1 MNANACAWNPSEAG
15 WYGADAASAWAS
27 SGADGWHVPSDS
39 WAAGYADAS
48 WSAEGAGA
56 AWGAQSWSVPAGQQ
70 SWPGK
75 APMREIECD
84 GAGNEWGSTF
94 DAEGHAAQIHF
105 MKTYQVLSEV
115 LATNP
120 TAFREAE
127 SFLDLGCA
135 PGGFS
140 SRLLDELPNVRGY
153 GLTLQRE
160 AGGFPVLLT
169 HERFRLQYADLMA
182 LRTPMDIEIDD
193 ANGSDNGP
201 RLVGAVMA
209 DAQDLSRRTGN
220 PSAAGAPHVAKGA
233 KMRSQAQA
241 EETAVG
247 VGAVLSVLGIWAMT
261 FQELQLGLG
270 RLAGGGTLF
279 FRFGWR
285 GRGASEEPWYNEATH
300 RMMGLMLSH
309 FEEVVPF
316 KSEFSHQADSTFYII
331 GIGFLREAFVAAD
344 LEEKCR
350 QSVASISS
358 CDKVSNLPSCMEF
371 CAPFLTDSARDRIAE
386 ILDRV
391 GRLRQIGMATRHHVE
406 AAGSKSA
413 EAVLMISPVPFQL
426 TLPKLR
432 ERLERYGRISNIRRR
447 SHAIG
452 VGADAVVHFSQ
463 PAHAQRALEAIR
475 DLKILGDGVAVRRI
489 GEEKKVR
496 CRLVA
501 S

>member
-1 MNANACAWNPSEAG
+1 
-15 WYGADAASAWAS
+15 
-27 SGADGWHVPSDS
+27 
-39 WAAGYADAS
+39 
-48 WSAEGAGA
+48 
-56 AWGAQSWSVPAGQQ
+56 
-70 SWPGK
+70 
-75 APMREIECD
+75 MREIEAEND
-84 GAGNEWGSTF
+84 WGSTF
-94 DAEGHAAQIHF
+94 DAEEHAAQIHF
-105 MKTYQVLSEV
+105 TKTYQVLSEV

-120 TAFREAE
+120 TAFREAD

-140 SRLLDELPNVRGY
+140 SRLLDELPNARGY
-153 GLTLQRE
+153 GVTLQRE
-160 AGGFPVLLT
+160 FGGFPVLLS
-169 HERFRLQYADLMA
+169 HERFQLQYADIMA
-182 LRTPMDIEIDD
+182 LRTPTDIEISDSGGSE
-193 ANGSDNGP
+193 NGLC
-201 RLVGAVMA
+201 LVGAVMA

-220 PSAAGAPHVAKGA
+220 PSAAGAPGAAKA
-233 KMRSQAQA
+233 KTRAHP

-247 VGAVLSVLGIWAMT
+247 VGAALSVLGIWAMT

-270 RLAGGGTLF
+270 RLASGGTLF

-300 RMMGLMLSH
+300 RMMALLLSH
-309 FEEVVPF
+309 FDEVVPF

-331 GIGFLREAFVAAD
+331 GVGFLREAFVEAD

-350 QSVASISS
+350 ESVGTISV
-358 CDKVSNLPSCMEF
+358 CEKVSNLPCCMEF
-371 CAPFLTDSARDRIAE
+371 CAPFLTDGNRERIAE

-391 GRLRQIGMATRHHVE
+391 GRLRQIGMASRHRVE

-452 VGADAVVHFSQ
+452 VGADAVVHFVQ

-475 DLKILGDGVAVRRI
+475 DLKILGDGVSVRHV

>member
-1 MNANACAWNPSEAG
+1 MNANACAWNPSEVG
-15 WYGADAASAWAS
+15 WYGDSASAWAS
-27 SGADGWHVPSDS
+27 PGANAWHGQSDA
-39 WAAGYADAS
+39 WAPGYGDAS
-48 WSAEGAGA
+48 WSAGAAGA
-56 AWGAQSWSVPAGQQ
+56 AWGGESWSWPAGQQ
-70 SWPGK
+70 GGSGK
-75 APMREIECD
+75 TPMREIEAEND
-84 GAGNEWGSTF
+84 WGSTF
-94 DAEGHAAQIHF
+94 DAEGHVAQIHF
-105 MKTYQVLSEV
+105 TKTYQVLSEV

-127 SFLDLGCA
+127 TFLDLGCA

-140 SRLLDELPNVRGY
+140 SRLLDELPNARGY
-153 GLTLQRE
+153 GVTLQRE
-160 AGGFPVLLT
+160 AVGFPVLLS
-169 HERFRLQYADLMA
+169 HERFQLQYADIMA
-182 LRTPMDIEIDD
+182 LRTPTDIAMSDS
-193 ANGSDNGP
+193 NGSETGP
-201 RLVGAVMA
+201 CLVGAVMA

-220 PSAAGAPHVAKGA
+220 PSSAGAPQALKA
-233 KMRSQAQA
+233 KMRSHP
-241 EETAVG
+241 EENQAVG
-247 VGAVLSVLGIWAMT
+247 VGAALSVLGIWAMT

-270 RLAGGGTLF
+270 RLASGGTLF

-300 RMMGLMLSH
+300 RMIGFLLSH

-350 QSVASISS
+350 QSVGSISI
-358 CDKVSNLPSCMEF
+358 CEKVSNLPSCMEF
-371 CAPFLTDSARDRIAE
+371 CAAFLTDSARERIAE

-391 GRLRQIGMATRHHVE
+391 GRLRQIGMASRHRVE

-452 VGADAVVHFSQ
+452 VGADAVVHFTQ

-475 DLKILGDGVAVRRI
+475 DLKILGDGVVVRHI
-489 GEEKKVR
+489 GEEKRVR